1 MTKIDRPVGL
11 PVATLPPGIVPDL
24 RPLNG
29 RYSRLEALDVAK
41 HGADLWAVHAA
52 DEGGLLWTYFGNEPP
67 TSEKAFVELQSSRA
81 LTRDPWH
88 YAYINLQTGKAL
100 GTGAFMR
107 FDKANGVIEIGYIWF
122 STALQRTREASE
134 VIYLM
139 MHHAFDDLGCRRLE
153 WKCDSLNAASRRAA
167 ERFGFTYEGTFRQ
180 HMVSKGRNRDTAWFS
195 MLDSEWPRVK
205 ADFETWLA
213 ESNFDAAGQQKAK
226 LQLT

>member
-1 MTKIDRPVGL
+1 MTQIARPVGS
-11 PVATLPPGIVPDL
+11 PVSTLPPGTVPDL
-24 RPLNG
+24 RPLHG
-29 RYSRLEALDVAK
+29 RWARLEALDPAK

-67 TSEKAFVELQSSRA
+67 TTEKAFVELQSARA

-88 YAYINLQTGKAL
+88 YAYINQQTGKAL

-139 MHHAFDDLGCRRLE
+139 MRHAFDDLGCRRLE

-167 ERFGFTYEGTFRQ
+167 ERFGFTYEGIFRQ

-205 ADFETWLA
+205 AGFEAWLA
-213 ESNFDAAGQQKAK
+213 EGNFDASGQQKAK
-226 LQLT
+226 LRVS